1 MIYGTIAVYPWA
13 YKPSIFECTNYAYG
27 RVFSTRYREVISIY
41 REQPGVENMVGEVVG
56 ARGASFVGRA
66 VWCRQGALLCRR
78 R

>member
-41 REQPGVENMVGEVVG
+41 RE
-56 ARGASFVGRA
+56 
-66 VWCRQGALLCRR
+66 CRQTLFLLFFRLAQVSSV
-78 R
+78 